1 MREMVLNHASLG
13 SPDQHTAV
21 GWLKEVTVGM
31 TMLVRDKIAKS
42 TLRMR
47 QSHAEILCL
56 SNWSLW
62 DALQELRKG
71 GARDEYSFLTRLTTK
86 VPLLCDIDQEVADRF
101 RACEAKTLPPEDGEP
116 LVLCAITDG
125 IAVGFPSDPVWD
137 CDHLTIHFNEL
148 LPDESIG
155 GASEMIDNL
164 TRFAHVQPICE
175 RHRAGLRD
183 QFTNAAALWNGKEQA
198 FPNLIFGPEVEG
210 HLSRLNDL
218 QLVVKR
224 LASLNE
230 SACEWRVIGGT
241 MPPWKSKVTSESEPL
256 MDKPRLR
263 EARRFRSHRGT
274 RELFEW
280 HARFG
285 SGGRIH
291 LRFEPSSREVEIGY
305 IGPHLPLG

>member
-31 TMLVRDKIAKS
+31 TMLVRDKIAEPA
-42 TLRMR
+42 LRMS

-56 SNWSLW
+56 SNWSLG

-71 GARDEYSFLTRLTTK
+71 GARDEYLFFVRLTSK
-86 VPLLCDIDQEVADRF
+86 VPLLCDIDHEVADRF
-101 RACEAKTLPPEDGEP
+101 RACEATTLPPEDGEP

-137 CDHLTIHFNEL
+137 CDQLTIHFDEL
-148 LPDESIG
+148 LLDESIG
-155 GASEMIDNL
+155 EASEIIDNL
-164 TRFAHVQPICE
+164 TRSAHVQPICE

-183 QFTNAAALWNGKEQA
+183 QFPNAAALWNGKERA

-210 HLSRLNDL
+210 HLARLNDL
-218 QLVVKR
+218 QVVVKR

-230 SACEWRVIGGT
+230 SASEWRGGP
-241 MPPWKSKVTSESEPL
+241 MPPWKTKVTSESQSV
-256 MDKPRLR
+256 MDDPHLR

-285 SGGRIH
+285 SRGRIH
-291 LRFEPSSREVEIGY
+291 IRFDPRSLEVEIGY
-305 IGPHLPLG
+305 IGPHLPL

>member
-31 TMLVRDKIAKS
+31 TMLVRDEIAEP

-71 GARDEYSFLTRLTTK
+71 GARDEHLFFARLTSK
-86 VPLLCDIDQEVADRF
+86 VPLLCDIDHEVADRF
-101 RACEAKTLPPEDGEP
+101 RACEATTLPPEDGEP
-116 LVLCAITDG
+116 LVLCAITDD
-125 IAVGFPSDPVWD
+125 IAVGFPSAPVWD
-137 CDHLTIHFNEL
+137 CDQLTIHFDEL
-148 LPDESIG
+148 LPDGSIG
-155 GASEMIDNL
+155 EASEIIDNL
-164 TRFAHVQPICE
+164 TRSAHVQPICE

-183 QFTNAAALWNGKEQA
+183 QFTTAAALWNGKEQA

-210 HLSRLNDL
+210 HLSSLNDL
-218 QLVVKR
+218 QVVVKR

-230 SACEWRVIGGT
+230 SASEWRGGP
-241 MPPWKSKVTSESEPL
+241 MPTWKSKVTPESQSV
-256 MDKPRLR
+256 MDDPRLR

-291 LRFEPSSREVEIGY
+291 LRFDPSSLEVEIGY
-305 IGPHLPLG
+305 IGLHLPL

>member
-31 TMLVRDKIAKS
+31 TMLVRDKIAKP

-62 DALQELRKG
+62 DALLELRKG
-71 GARDEYSFLTRLTTK
+71 GARDEHSFLMRLTSK
-86 VPLLCDIDQEVADRF
+86 VPLLCDIDHEVADRF
-101 RACEAKTLPPEDGEP
+101 RACEATKLPPEDGEP

-125 IAVGFPSDPVWD
+125 IAVGFPSAPVWD
-137 CDHLTIHFNEL
+137 CDQLTIHFDEL

-155 GASEMIDNL
+155 EASEIIDNL
-164 TRFAHVQPICE
+164 TRSAHVQPICE
-175 RHRAGLRD
+175 RHRAGLCD
-183 QFTNAAALWNGKEQA
+183 QFTTAAALWNGKERA
-198 FPNLIFGPEVEG
+198 FPNLIFGPDVEG
-210 HLSRLNDL
+210 HLSSLNDL
-218 QLVVKR
+218 QVVVKR

-230 SACEWRVIGGT
+230 SASEWRGGP
-241 MPPWKSKVTSESEPL
+241 MPPWKTKVTPESQSV
-256 MDKPRLR
+256 MDDPRLR

-285 SGGRIH
+285 SSGRIH
-291 LRFEPSSREVEIGY
+291 LRFDPRSLEVEIGY
-305 IGPHLPLG
+305 IGPHLPL